1 VDDPADE
8 IHWIE
13 VKIPCNGELA
23 EALAE
28 VLGRF
33 VSNGVALE
41 CITAFNPHTHDNKP
55 TGKMIV
61 SGYLAVNERLEEK
74 QQKLE
79 EALWHLSQI
88 APVAKPQFTPVRDED
103 WMAAWKQHYTPIAIG
118 KSLLISPAWEAPE
131 SKPGQVIIRINP
143 AMTFGTGA
151 HPTTQLCLR
160 LLERH
165 IHSDMTMIDVGCGS
179 GILTIAALKLGSES
193 ALSVDISDE
202 AIASTIENL
211 RLNQIPPE
219 CYQVGKGS
227 VEEILTGRFS
237 FKEAPLV
244 IVNILAPVIIHLFE
258 QGLRDLVSP
267 GGTLLLSGILNH
279 QIADVLDAA
288 RRAGFSQVEQLS
300 QEDWVAFA
308 LARIK

>member
-1 VDDPADE
+1 MADPGE
-8 IHWIE
+8 EVHWIE
-13 VKIPCNGELA
+13 VKIQCNGELA

-41 CITAFNPHTHDNKP
+41 SITAFNPHTNKNKP
-55 TGKMIV
+55 TGEMTV
-61 SGYLAVNERLEEK
+61 SGYLAVNEHLEEK

-79 EALWHLSQI
+79 ESLWHLSQI

-118 KSLLISPAWEAPE
+118 ESLLISPAWETPE

-143 AMTFGTGA
+143 AMAFGTGA

-165 IHSDMTMIDVGCGS
+165 IHSGMAVIDVGCGS
-179 GILTIAALKLGSES
+179 GILTIAALKLGAES

-202 AIASTIENL
+202 AVASTKENIG
-211 RLNQIPPE
+211 LNQIQPE

-244 IVNILAPVIIHLFE
+244 MVNILAPVIIHLFE
-258 QGLRDLVSP
+258 QGLRDLVST
-267 GGTLLLSGILNH
+267 GGRLLLSGILDH
-279 QIADVLDAA
+279 QFQDVMKISQ
-288 RRAGFSQVEQLS
+288 RSGFSLIEQLTHD
-300 QEDWVAFA
+300 DWVALA